1 MIKYTSLKCP
11 NCGEQETIL
20 ITEDE
25 YSRLQNGEL
34 MQVTLERIPSETRE
48 RFISGFCPKC
58 WKNIF
63 SSDEEEDE

>member
-1 MIKYTSLKCP
+1 MVKLTSLHCP

-20 ITEDE
+20 ITEEE
-25 YSRLQNGEL
+25 YSNLKNGEL
-34 MQVTLERIPSETRE
+34 IQVALSRFPEDIRE

-63 SSDEEEDE
+63 GNSEEN